1 MTLEAAIAYLRSR
14 NKYVVDKDCKFTP
27 TTPECTNIEKTI
39 KLRQKELKNERDQ
52 ILHKLSSTSAG
63 VEWPILLGRKDK
75 TVEVPTLHKNNI

>member
-27 TTPECTNIEKTI
+27 TTPENTDIQKTI

-52 ILHKLSSTSAG
+52 ILHELSSTSAG
-63 VEWPILLGRKDK
+63 VERQVLLGRKNQ
-75 TVEVPTLHKNNI
+75 TMEMR

>member
-27 TTPECTNIEKTI
+27 TSPECTNIEKTI

-52 ILHKLSSTSAG
+52 ILYKLQNAPAG
-63 VEWPILLGRKDK
+63 VERQVLLGRKNQEM
-75 TVEVPTLHKNNI
+75 EVRELR

>member
-27 TTPECTNIEKTI
+27 TTPENTDIQKTI

-52 ILHKLSSTSAG
+52 ILHELSSTQAG
-63 VEWPILLGRKDK
+63 IERQVLLGRKNQ
-75 TVEVPTLHKNNI
+75 TLEMRELR

>member
-27 TTPECTNIEKTI
+27 TSPECTNIEKTI

-52 ILHKLSSTSAG
+52 ILYKLQNAPANIERQ
-63 VEWPILLGRKDK
+63 VLLGRKNQ
-75 TVEVPTLHKNNI
+75 EMEMRELR

>member
-27 TTPECTNIEKTI
+27 TTPENTDIQKTI

-52 ILHKLSSTSAG
+52 ILHELSSTSAG
-63 VEWPILLGRKDK
+63 VERQVLLGRKNQ
-75 TVEVPTLHKNNI
+75 TMEMRELR

>member
-27 TTPECTNIEKTI
+27 TTPENTDIQKTI

-52 ILHKLSSTSAG
+52 ILHELSSTQAG
-63 VEWPILLGRKDK
+63 VERQVLLGRKNQ
-75 TVEVPTLHKNNI
+75 TLEMRELR

>member
-27 TTPECTNIEKTI
+27 TTPENTDIQKTI

-52 ILHKLSSTSAG
+52 ILHELSSTSAG
-63 VEWPILLGRKDK
+63 VERQVLLGRKNQ
-75 TVEVPTLHKNNI
+75 TLEMRELR

>member
-27 TTPECTNIEKTI
+27 TTPENTDIQKTI

-52 ILHKLSSTSAG
+52 ILHELPSTSAG
-63 VEWPILLGRKDK
+63 VERQVLLGRKNQ
-75 TVEVPTLHKNNI
+75 TLEMRELR

>member
-27 TTPECTNIEKTI
+27 TTPENTDIQKTI

-52 ILHKLSSTSAG
+52 ILHELSSTSAG
-63 VEWPILLGRKDK
+63 VERQVLLGRKNQ
-75 TVEVPTLHKNNI
+75 TLEMR

>member
-27 TTPECTNIEKTI
+27 TSPECTNIEKTI

-52 ILHKLSSTSAG
+52 ILHELPSTSAG
-63 VEWPILLGRKDK
+63 VERQVLLGRKNQ
-75 TVEVPTLHKNNI
+75 TMEMRELR